1 VDDVSLEAVE
11 LLMFNLG
18 PVWGIDIGDSAV
30 KAVKLKKVG
39 KNQIA
44 LLDFHIVRYS
54 DVGGELGARREGLLP
69 QALAALQAAGVS
81 RDRCFVSIAPQT
93 VFSRFISLP
102 PVDKRRI
109 PEIVLYEARQQIPF
123 NLNEVIWAYET
134 VRKDF
139 VPGDEIE
146 IGLFAVK
153 REVIDA
159 YLGELAPLWQQ
170 LHGIQVSSLSLY
182 NYVRHEL
189 TIEQPA
195 VIIDIGAQSTDLL
208 ILDGQKFWLR
218 NLPIAGNSFTSV
230 LEKKLNIP
238 RAEAEK
244 LKLDVGDNRHRR
256 KLLDVLRP
264 MMRDMV
270 AEVQRSVGYYKSLSQ
285 SVKFEEIYATGEGFH
300 LFGLDRFLAE
310 QLQYKITPL
319 NQLRNIAYEGP
330 AERQKELEQRLP
342 GLSVAIGLALQG
354 LGRSRATINLLPD
367 DFTVQRLLHAKR
379 YNGFIAAGLAWA
391 IVGCFYAKEARVL
404 GEMENMVSSGARTEQ
419 QVEKLKS
426 DYATQM
432 SVDPRELEVF
442 DKFGVHRE
450 YPSRLIESISA
461 VIPRDVEINGFRFVE
476 PGASGPAAGGGGGGP
491 GGPGGG
497 APGGAGAGSP
507 LGSPEDIR
515 EVGGSKLLFTFEVTC
530 EAALESEKL
539 QKKLPEQIKE
549 ARISWLRVKL
559 VKGVLVTEP
568 LRRTR
573 PRTDGTQENILFS
586 NVTVGLR
593 TPEELD
599 ALMVE
604 EQEKRRKAQ
613 EEAAAKAKD
622 AEAAKAR
629 EAEAAKAKEG
639 AAGAPAAKPP
649 AAKPPEPPK
658 PGR

>member
-1 VDDVSLEAVE
+1 
-11 LLMFNLG
+11 MFNLG

-44 LLDFHIVRYS
+44 LLDFQIVRYS
-54 DVGGELGARREGLLP
+54 DVGGEPGARREGLLP
-69 QALAALQAAGVS
+69 QALAALQTAGVAK
-81 RDRCFVSIAPQT
+81 DRCFVSIAPQT

-159 YLGELAPLWQQ
+159 YLNDLTPMWQQ

-189 TIEQPA
+189 TLEQPA
-195 VIIDIGAQSTDLL
+195 VVIDIGAQSTDLL
-208 ILDGQKFWLR
+208 IMDGQKFWLR

-244 LKLDVGDNRHRR
+244 LKQDVADNRHRR

-285 SVKFEEIYATGEGFH
+285 AVKFEEIYATGEGFN

-330 AERQKELEQRLP
+330 PERKKELEQRLQ

-367 DFTVQRLLHAKR
+367 DFTIQRLLHSKR
-379 YNGFIAAGLAWA
+379 YNGFIAAGLAWG
-391 IVGCFYAKEARVL
+391 IVGCFYMKEARVL
-404 GEMENMVSSGARTEQ
+404 GEMESMMSSGERTVV

-426 DYATQM
+426 DYQAQM
-432 SVDPRELEVF
+432 TLDPKMLEVF
-442 DKFGVHRE
+442 DKFGVNRE
-450 YPSRLIESISA
+450 FPSRLIESLAA
-461 VIPRDVEINGFRFVE
+461 VVPRDVEINGFRFAL
-476 PGASGPAAGGGGGGP
+476 PGGGIDLTGGGGGRAGVP
-491 GGPGGG
+491 AAAGGAG
-497 APGGAGAGSP
+497 APGGAGGAAM
-507 LGSPEDIR
+507 GSPEDIR
-515 EVGGSKLLFTFEVTC
+515 EVGASKILLTFEVTC
-530 EAALESEKL
+530 EAALEAAKLEKR
-539 QKKLPEQIKE
+539 LPEQLKD
-549 ARISWLRVKL
+549 ARMYWLRVKV
-559 VKGVLVTEP
+559 VKGVLVSEP
-568 LRRTR
+568 LQRKRQR
-573 PRTDGTQENILFS
+573 ADGGQENILFS

-593 TPEELD
+593 TPEELE
-599 ALMVE
+599 AAMVE
-604 EQEKRRKAQ
+604 ELDKRRKA
-613 EEAAAKAKD
+613 EVEAARAKE

-629 EAEAAKAKEG
+629 EAEAAKAKEASG
-639 AAGAPAAKPP
+639 AATPAPKPP
-649 AAKPPEPPK
+649 AAKPADANK
-658 PGR
+658 AGK

>member
-1 VDDVSLEAVE
+1 
-11 LLMFNLG
+11 MFNLG

-39 KNQIA
+39 KDQIS
-44 LLDFHIVRYS
+44 LLDFHVVRYS
-54 DVGGELGARREGLLP
+54 EVGGEAGARREGLLP
-69 QALAALQAAGVS
+69 QALAALQAAGVT

-153 REVIDA
+153 REVIEG
-159 YLGELAPLWQQ
+159 YLGELAPVWQQ
-170 LHGIQVSSLSLY
+170 LHGIQVSSLALY

-189 TIEQPA
+189 SLDQPA
-195 VIIDIGAQSTDLL
+195 VIVDIGAQSTDLL

-244 LKLDVGDNRHRR
+244 LKLDVSDNRHRR

-270 AEVQRSVGYYKSLSQ
+270 AEIQRSVGYYKSLSQ
-285 SVKFEEIYATGEGFH
+285 AVKFEEIFATGEGFH

-342 GLSVAIGLALQG
+342 GLSVAIGLAVQG

-367 DFTVQRLLHAKR
+367 DFTIQRLLHAKR
-379 YNGFIAAGLAWA
+379 FNGFIAAGLAWGV
-391 IVGCFYAKEARVL
+391 VGCFYAKEARVL
-404 GEMENMVSSGARTEQ
+404 NDMQAMMSSGERTVG
-419 QVEKLKS
+419 QVEKLKR
-426 DYATQM
+426 DFEQAKE
-432 SVDPRELEVF
+432 VEPKRLEVF
-442 DKFGVHRE
+442 EKFGVHRE
-450 YPSRLIESISA
+450 YPARLLESLA
-461 VIPRDVEINGFRFVE
+461 MVMPRDVEISGFRFSE
-476 PGASGPAAGGGGGGP
+476 PGAGSG

-497 APGGAGAGSP
+497 ATPSTH
-507 LGSPEDIR
+507 GSPEDIR
-515 EVGGSKLLFTFEVTC
+515 EVGASKLLLTFDVTC
-530 EAALESEKL
+530 EATLESDKL

-549 ARISWLRVKL
+549 ARMYWLKVKL

-568 LRRTR
+568 LHRRR
-573 PRTDGTQENILFS
+573 PRGDGTEERVLQAS
-586 NVTVGLR
+586 VTVGLR

-599 ALMVE
+599 ALMKE
-604 EQEKRRKAQ
+604 ELERRRKAA
-613 EEAAAKAKD
+613 EEAAAKA
-622 AEAAKAR
+622 AR
-629 EAEAAKAKEG
+629 EAEAAKAKEAEG
-639 AAGAPAAKPP
+639 ARPGESGGAPKP
-649 AAKPPEPPK
+649 ADAPK
-658 PGR
+658 AGK

>member
-1 VDDVSLEAVE
+1 
-11 LLMFNLG
+11 MFNLG

-44 LLDFHIVRYS
+44 LLDFQIVRYS
-54 DVGGELGARREGLLP
+54 DVGGEPGARREGLLP

-159 YLGELAPLWQQ
+159 YLADLAPLWQQ
-170 LHGIQVSSLSLY
+170 LHGIQVSSLALY
-182 NYVRHEL
+182 NFVRHEL
-189 TIEQPA
+189 AIEQPA
-195 VIIDIGAQSTDLL
+195 VVVDIGAQSTDLL

-244 LKLDVGDNRHRR
+244 LKLEVADNRHRR

-285 SVKFEEIYATGEGFH
+285 AVKFEEIYATGEGFN

-319 NQLRNIAYEGP
+319 NQLRNIAYEGAP
-330 AERQKELEQRLP
+330 ERKKELEQRLP
-342 GLSVAIGLALQG
+342 GLAVAIGLALQG
-354 LGRSRATINLLPD
+354 LSRSRATINLLPD
-367 DFTVQRLLHAKR
+367 DFTVQRLLHSKR
-379 YNGFIAAGLAWA
+379 YNGFIAAGLAWGIA
-391 IVGCFYAKEARVL
+391 GCFYAKEAGVL
-404 GEMENMVSSGARTEQ
+404 GSMLTMMTSGEQTVKKVEDLKRSFEEN
-419 QVEKLKS
+419 KK
-426 DYATQM
+426 
-432 SVDPRELEVF
+432 VDPQLLQVF
-442 DKFGVHRE
+442 EKFGVHRE

-461 VIPRDVEINGFRFVE
+461 VIPRDVEIDGLRFVE
-476 PGASGPAAGGGGGGP
+476 PGAGGPGAGPGGGGPGGGGGGP
-491 GGPGGG
+491 GGN
-497 APGGAGAGSP
+497 APP
-507 LGSPEDIR
+507 VNQGSPEDIR
-515 EVGGSKLLFTFEVTC
+515 EVGASKILLTFEVTC
-530 EAALESEKL
+530 ESNLESDKL
-539 QKKLPEQIKE
+539 QKALPEQIKR
-549 ARISWLRVKL
+549 ARVYWLRVPL

-568 LRRTR
+568 LQRKRAK
-573 PRTDGTQENILFS
+573 PDGSQEGILHAK
-586 NVTVGLR
+586 VTVGLR

-599 ALMVE
+599 ALMAE
-604 EQEKRRKAQ
+604 ELEKRRKAA
-613 EEAAAKAKD
+613 EDAERAKAAEAAKAKE

-629 EAEAAKAKEG
+629 EAAKPADTKT
-639 AAGAPAAKPP
+639 APKPP
-649 AAKPPEPPK
+649 AAKPADADK
-658 PGR
+658 PANKAGK

>member
-1 VDDVSLEAVE
+1 
-11 LLMFNLG
+11 MFNLG

-44 LLDFHIVRYS
+44 LLDFQIVRYS
-54 DVGGELGARREGLLP
+54 DVGGEPGARREGLLP
-69 QALAALQAAGVS
+69 QALAALQAAGVAK
-81 RDRCFVSIAPQT
+81 DRCFVSIAPQT

-159 YLGELAPLWQQ
+159 YLNDLTPMWQQ
-170 LHGIQVSSLSLY
+170 LHGIQVSSLALY

-244 LKLDVGDNRHRR
+244 LKQDVADNRHRR

-285 SVKFEEIYATGEGFH
+285 AVKFEEIYATGEGFN

-319 NQLRNIAYEGP
+319 NQLRNITYEGAP
-330 AERQKELEQRLP
+330 ERKKELEQRLQ

-367 DFTVQRLLHAKR
+367 DFTIQRLLHSKR
-379 YNGFIAAGLAWA
+379 YNGFIAAGLAWG
-391 IVGCFYAKEARVL
+391 IVGCFYMKEARVL
-404 GEMENMVSSGARTEQ
+404 GEMESMMSSGERTVA
-419 QVEKLKS
+419 QVEKLKG
-426 DYATQM
+426 DYQAQM
-432 SVDPRELEVF
+432 TLDPKMLEVF
-442 DKFGVHRE
+442 DKFGVNRE
-450 YPSRLIESISA
+450 FPSRLIESLAA
-461 VIPRDVEINGFRFVE
+461 VVPRDVEISGFRFVL
-476 PGASGPAAGGGGGGP
+476 PGGGIDLTGGAGGGVRGGAAGP
-491 GGPGGG
+491 VGGG
-497 APGGAGAGSP
+497 AGSGSGL
-507 LGSPEDIR
+507 LGSPEDVR
-515 EVGGSKLLFTFEVTC
+515 EVGASKILLTFEVTC
-530 EAALESEKL
+530 EAALESAKLEKR
-539 QKKLPEQIKE
+539 LPEQLKD
-549 ARISWLRVKL
+549 ARMYWLRVKV
-559 VKGVLVTEP
+559 VKGVLVSEP
-568 LRRTR
+568 LQRKRSR
-573 PRTDGTQENILFS
+573 ADGMQENILFS

-593 TPEELD
+593 TPEELE
-599 ALMVE
+599 AAMAE
-604 EQEKRRKAQ
+604 ELDKRRKAA
-613 EEAAAKAKD
+613 EEAAKAKE

-629 EAEAAKAKEG
+629 EAEAAKAKEASGG
-639 AAGAPAAKPP
+639 ATPAPKPP
-649 AAKPPEPPK
+649 AAKPADANK
-658 PGR
+658 AGK